1 YGPSAQMKVFIDRTS
16 DFLDVDELKDIG
28 RRLRSKTGFV
38 VCTSISS
45 DADSSFLNS
54 FKDTFRYLGMGYG
67 GYVHAN
73 CENGFNSQ
81 DYQADVDRFI
91 HLVKNN

>member
-1 YGPSAQMKVFIDRTS
+1 
-16 DFLDVDELKDIG
+16 
-28 RRLRSKTGFV
+28 
-38 VCTSISS
+38 
-45 DADSSFLNS
+45 
-54 FKDTFRYLGMGYG
+54 MGYG